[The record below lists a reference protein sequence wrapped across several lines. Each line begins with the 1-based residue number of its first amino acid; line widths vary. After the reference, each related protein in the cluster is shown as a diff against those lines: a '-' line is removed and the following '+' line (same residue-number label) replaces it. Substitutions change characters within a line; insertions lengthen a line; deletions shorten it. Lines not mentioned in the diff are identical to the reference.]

1 MSTWLRMGYGVLNG
15 IVRRIMS
22 GVKLGDALPQHWAE
36 TDPDAYPQ
44 KERGQEWVMRS
55 ECHTH
60 HIFWLGN
67 QLRESYVT
75 ITTGS
80 VHSPSRW
87 LDSFIYFCIYLSFLG
102 KDATWTRVGR

>member
-1 MSTWLRMGYGVLNG
+1 LSTWLRMGYGVLSG

-60 HIFWLGN
+60 HVFLVRKPAPGN
-67 QLRESYVT
+67 LT
-75 ITTGS
+75 
-80 VHSPSRW
+80 SPS
-87 LDSFIYFCIYLSFLG
+87 LP
-102 KDATWTRVGR
+102 GRYIRHRDG